1 MKVAILGASSF
12 IGMHVAKSIRSSGAQ
27 VSSFVREKVVDS
39 VGDLGDQIEFDF
51 HNLSSF
57 STLIPEFDVVIHLV
71 SSSNPASSGF
81 DPEGDIE
88 NNLIGSIRLLRILR
102 ANPSVKLIFAS
113 SGGAV
118 YGNPVSVPILETHPT
133 DPVSPYG
140 VSKLAIEKHLY
151 ISRLEHG
158 LDYRILRLS
167 NPFGPGQ
174 VNKKGQGLIPT
185 VIDKAISGESL
196 TVWGNGSNTRDYVYI
211 EDVVDAFM
219 KAIEYSGKIR
229 TFNIGSG
236 IGSSTL
242 DIVSEVSELTNKE
255 IKVDFSPSRATDPPS
270 NVLDV
275 GLAKSELNWEAKTSL
290 RDGIQSSISWYLK
303 RLEE

>member
-1 MKVAILGASSF
+1 
-12 IGMHVAKSIRSSGAQ
+12 
-27 VSSFVREKVVDS
+27 
-39 VGDLGDQIEFDF
+39 
-51 HNLSSF
+51 
-57 STLIPEFDVVIHLV
+57 
-71 SSSNPASSGF
+71 
-81 DPEGDIE
+81 
-88 NNLIGSIRLLRILR
+88 
-102 ANPSVKLIFAS
+102 
-113 SGGAV
+113 
-118 YGNPVSVPILETHPT
+118 
-133 DPVSPYG
+133 
-140 VSKLAIEKHLY
+140 
-151 ISRLEHG
+151 
-158 LDYRILRLS
+158 
-167 NPFGPGQ
+167 
-174 VNKKGQGLIPT
+174 
-185 VIDKAISGESL
+185 VIDRAISGESL

-219 KAIEYSGKIR
+219 KAIEYSGKVR

-255 IKVDFSPSRATDPPS
+255 IKVDFSPSRATDPPA

>member
-1 MKVAILGASSF
+1 MKVAILGAASF
-12 IGMHVAKSIRSSGAQ
+12 IGMHVAKIIRSSGAQ

-185 VIDKAISGESL
+185 VIDRAISGESL

-219 KAIEYSGKIR
+219 KAIEYSGKVR

-255 IKVDFSPSRATDPPS
+255 IKVDFSPSRATDPPA

-290 RDGIQSSISWYLK
+290 RDGVQSSISWYLK